1 MMLDAKSTE
10 RMFAMPAFEGL
21 RILVS
26 YRQKHPEL
34 PTKELLRIIEKLE
47 VDGASFDFEA
57 ALHLEEIVPTE
68 NMPDGL
74 AYYRLCIRS
83 VLLFRQP
90 VWAKAMSQGR
100 TRFIRTLSPN
110 DQSIFEGAGIL
121 LNPPD
126 EALVEW
132 WDGVCGEARAAID
145 REKMRQARA
154 AEALSIAL
162 EIKSLAKLGINQTP
176 SWTGLDDNF
185 AGYDVKS
192 YRLVGNTVQPKLIEV
207 KSTTASPLRF
217 FITRNEWN
225 TALKFGD
232 AYVFHIWDM
241 SVKPER
247 LFVRTTEDVLRNIPE
262 DQMKGRWKSAQ
273 IPVG

>member
-1 MMLDAKSTE
+1 MSAADSTE

-21 RILVS
+21 RILLT
-26 YRQKHPEL
+26 YREKHPEL
-34 PTKELLRIIEKLE
+34 PNNELLRIIEKLE
-47 VDGASFDFEA
+47 IDGSTLDFEA
-57 ALHLEEIVPTE
+57 ALHLEQIVPTE
-68 NMPDGL
+68 DIPDGL
-74 AYYRLCIRS
+74 DYYRLCIKS

-100 TRFIRTLSPN
+100 NRFIRTLSAN

-121 LNPPD
+121 QDPPD
-126 EALVEW
+126 AALVEW

-162 EIKSLAKLGINQTP
+162 EIKELAKLGINQTP

-192 YRLVGNTVQPKLIEV
+192 YRLVGNIVQPKLIEV

-225 TALKFGD
+225 TALKFGE
-232 AYVFHIWDM
+232 AYVFHVWDM

-247 LFVRTTEDVLRNIPE
+247 LFVRTNADVMKNIPE
-262 DQMKGRWKSAQ
+262 DQMRGQWKSAQ